1 VEWSGWHYCRPREP
15 VSSTCTGTPGL
26 LDLPEEVNSRS
37 THIATFADLGTS
49 KPVVDALRARSIIE
63 PFPVQQLVISD
74 ALAGHDLL
82 VQSPTGSGK
91 TLAFGVP
98 MVDLLEPGAYGPQAL
113 ILAPTRELAS
123 QIVDELETLA
133 KARKLH
139 LAAVYGGVGFGPQI
153 AAAKRADILVATP
166 GRLEDL
172 IARGAVE
179 LDQIRILVLDEADRM
194 LDMGFRPAVDRIVS
208 LVPRDRQTF
217 FFSATLEGAVG
228 KAARDFTQQA
238 RSHTHAPA
246 EEDAADV
253 DHHFLQVE
261 SQGAKLDQLVES
273 LAAEEPSRSLVFVR
287 TKRGADR
294 LVKRLKAQKVEAVA
308 MHGDKSQRQRENA
321 LARFE
326 RGEVMT
332 LVATDVA
339 ARGIDVPDVM
349 RVINYDAPEDRAAYV
364 HRVGRTGRAGRTGT
378 GISFVLADEVKDMRR
393 IASALGLD
401 FGEGRTESGAARPRQ
416 EGERKDRYG
425 GPRDD
430 GQQRRDGQRKG
441 DGPSGR
447 DGRSGNG
454 QGQRKS
460 DGQRRSDGERSTVDG
475 PRAKRRR
482 RRRKPA
488 VAGAA
493 N

>member
-1 VEWSGWHYCRPREP
+1 LSSRAGATAARENPFPPRAQAL
-15 VSSTCTGTPGL
+15 PGL

-49 KPVVDALRARSIIE
+49 RPVVDALRARSIIE

-98 MVDLLEPGAYGPQAL
+98 LVDLLEPGAYGPQAL

-133 KARKLH
+133 KARKLR

-153 AAAKRADILVATP
+153 AAAKRADIVVATP

-179 LDQIRILVLDEADRM
+179 LDQIRVLVLDEADRM
-194 LDMGFRPAVDRIVS
+194 LDMGFRPAVDRIVG
-208 LVPRDRQTF
+208 LVPSDRQTL
-217 FFSATLEGAVG
+217 FFSATLAGLAG
-228 KAARDFTQQA
+228 QAARAYTQGA
-238 RSHTHAPA
+238 RSHTHAPP

-253 DHHFLQVE
+253 EHHFLRVE
-261 SQGAKLDQLVES
+261 SQGAKLDQLVAS
-273 LAAEEPSRSLVFVR
+273 LAKEEPSRSLVFVR

-378 GISFVLADEVKDMRR
+378 GISFVLADEVKEMRR
-393 IASALGLD
+393 IASALGHE
-401 FGEGRTESGAARPRQ
+401 FGEGRTEGGAERSRRG
-416 EGERKDRYG
+416 GENRNDQ
-425 GPRDD
+425 P
-430 GQQRRDGQRKG
+430 
-441 DGPSGR
+441 
-447 DGRSGNG
+447 
-454 QGQRKS
+454 RKS
-460 DGQRRSDGERSTVDG
+460 GGEKRQAPGDERRASDA
-475 PRAKRRR
+475 PRRKRRR
-482 RRRKPA
+482 RSKRKPA
-488 VAGAA
+488 VTSAG
-493 N
+493 

>member
-1 VEWSGWHYCRPREP
+1 M
-15 VSSTCTGTPGL
+15 
-26 LDLPEEVNSRS
+26 
-37 THIATFADLGTS
+37 I
-49 KPVVDALRARSIIE
+49 
-63 PFPVQQLVISD
+63 
-74 ALAGHDLL
+74 
-82 VQSPTGSGK
+82 
-91 TLAFGVP
+91 
-98 MVDLLEPGAYGPQAL
+98 DLLEPGAYGPQAL

-133 KARKLH
+133 KARKMH

-172 IARGAVE
+172 IARGAVQ

-194 LDMGFRPAVDRIVS
+194 VDMGFRPAVDRIVK
-208 LVPRDRQTF
+208 LVPNDRQTF

-228 KAARDFTQQA
+228 KAARDFTQGA
-238 RSHTHAPA
+238 RSHTQLAPK
-246 EEDAADV
+246 DTAADV
-253 DHHFLQVE
+253 EHHFLRVE
-261 SQGAKLDQLVES
+261 SQGAKLDQLVAS
-273 LAAEEPSRSLVFVR
+273 LAEEEPSRSLVFVR

-294 LVKRLKAQKVEAVA
+294 LVKRLHAADVDAVA

-393 IASALGLD
+393 IASALDLD
-401 FGEGRTESGAARPRQ
+401 FGEGRTESGAAQPRREDASQGRPEGGGDKSRQ
-416 EGERKDRYG
+416 SGDKRRSGSRDGDKRRSEG
-425 GPRDD
+425 
-430 GQQRRDGQRKG
+430 QRRDGQRQ
-441 DGPSGR
+441 SS
-447 DGRSGNG
+447 DGR
-454 QGQRKS
+454 QQA
-460 DGQRRSDGERSTVDG
+460 DG
-475 PRAKRRR
+475 PRSKRRR
-482 RRRKPA
+482 RRSRRPA
-488 VAGAA
+488 SAGAA